1 MGRLRTEIIELFK
14 SKHCLPLCGEY
25 WKELYNRACWVI
37 EKNNLV
43 TTKYILEYK
52 YKIFYNILENKIV
65 LHKVIKHQWFQ
76 SNFRKKYVCWWKTSV
91 QVNLSTK
98 QVAQVQ
104 NSALKLSGQNVAPL
118 SLGSFFRFFSLQ
130 SAQKKVNYSWTVSIM
145 TKTVYLQ

>member
-1 MGRLRTEIIELFK
+1 MGRFRTEIILLNSLSLSIACLFAANIGR
-14 SKHCLPLCGEY
+14 SYTTGLAG
-25 WKELYNRACWVI
+25 WSRRIILY
-37 EKNNLV
+37 
-43 TTKYILEYK
+43 
-52 YKIFYNILENKIV
+52 KIV
-65 LHKVIKHQWFQ
+65 LHKVSKHQWFQ

-104 NSALKLSGQNVAPL
+104 NSVLKLSGQNVAPL

-130 SAQKKVNYSWTVSIM
+130 SAQKKVNYCWTGSIM

>member
-1 MGRLRTEIIELFK
+1 MGDCEDGKTQNRNYFTELFK
-14 SKHCLPLCGEY
+14 SKHWLPLCGEY
-25 WKELYNRACWVI
+25 RKELYNRTCWVTRI
-37 EKNNLV
+37 IW
-43 TTKYILEYK
+43 Y
-52 YKIFYNILENKIV
+52 KIV
-65 LHKVIKHQWFQ
+65 LHKVSKHQWFQ

-104 NSALKLSGQNVAPL
+104 NSVLKLSGQNVAPL

-130 SAQKKVNYSWTVSIM
+130 SAHKKINYCWTVSII